1 MTRSL
6 AGSYKDVPSVEFL
19 DAIQGEAP
27 SNAMSVVVIIPA
39 RYASTRL
46 PGKALAEINGKP
58 MIVHVLRRAEL
69 ARGVDRVLVA
79 TDDERIAVAVE
90 REGGEALMTSPH
102 HASGTDRIAE
112 VASNLSVDVIVNVQ
126 GDLPMLE
133 PGYIEAAVAAL
144 EPASEASGEAAPP
157 TPSMSTLATPL
168 AAGEAE
174 RTQVVKVVRDR
185 FGDALYF
192 SRSPIPWG
200 VKPEDGV
207 AGEAPVALRHIGLYA
222 YRRPFLL
229 GIAKLAPTPLE
240 RAERLEQLRVLEH
253 GQSIRVALVDS
264 SPAMVEVD
272 TPEDLER
279 VRALFARPA
288 REGVGSANL
297 RERHG

>member
-1 MTRSL
+1 
-6 AGSYKDVPSVEFL
+6 
-19 DAIQGEAP
+19 
-27 SNAMSVVVIIPA
+27 MSVVVIIPA

-46 PGKALAEINGKP
+46 PGKALADINGKP

-90 REGGEALMTSPH
+90 RERGEVVMTSPH

-112 VASNLSVDVIVNVQ
+112 VAASLTTDIIVNVQ

-133 PGYIEAAVAAL
+133 PGYIEAAIAAL
-144 EPASEASGEAAPP
+144 EPAHAASGEASPP
-157 TPSMSTLATPL
+157 LPSMSTLATPL
-168 AAGEAE
+168 APGEAE

-200 VKPEDGV
+200 VKPEDAV
-207 AGEAPVALRHIGLYA
+207 AGEMPVALRHVGLYA

-229 GIAKLAPTPLE
+229 GLAKLAPTPLE
-240 RAERLEQLRVLEH
+240 RTERLEQLRVLEH
-253 GQSIRVALVDS
+253 GQSIRVALVEA

-279 VRALFARPA
+279 VRALFTTRPA
-288 REGVGSANL
+288 REGVGAANL

>member
-1 MTRSL
+1 
-6 AGSYKDVPSVEFL
+6 
-19 DAIQGEAP
+19 
-27 SNAMSVVVIIPA
+27 MSVVVIIPA

-58 MIVHVLRRAEL
+58 MIVHVMRRAEL
-69 ARGVDRVLVA
+69 ARGVDRVLIA

-102 HASGTDRIAE
+102 HTSGTDRIAE
-112 VASNLSVDVIVNVQ
+112 VASNLTTDIIVNVQ

-133 PGYIEAAVAAL
+133 PGFIEAAIAAL
-144 EPASEASGEAAPP
+144 EPTAEQAGEASPP

-168 AAGEAE
+168 GAGEAE
-174 RTQVVKVVRDR
+174 RTQVVKVVCDR

-200 VKPEDGV
+200 SSPAVNDGSS
-207 AGEAPVALRHIGLYA
+207 ADAAVALRHIGLYA

-229 GIAKLAPTPLE
+229 GLAKLAPTPLE

-253 GQSIRVALVDS
+253 GQSIRVAVVEA
-264 SPAMVEVD
+264 SPAMIEVD

-279 VRALFARPA
+279 VRALFAMRPV

>member
-1 MTRSL
+1 
-6 AGSYKDVPSVEFL
+6 
-19 DAIQGEAP
+19 
-27 SNAMSVVVIIPA
+27 MSVVVIIPA

-58 MIVHVLRRAEL
+58 MIVHVMRRAEL

-112 VASNLSVDVIVNVQ
+112 VASNLTTDIIVNVQ

-133 PGYIEAAVAAL
+133 PGYIEAAIAAL
-144 EPASEASGEAAPP
+144 EPPCENAGETSPP

-168 AAGEAE
+168 VADEAE
-174 RTQVVKVVRDR
+174 RSQVVKVVCNR

-192 SRSPIPWG
+192 SRSLIPWG
-200 VKPEDGV
+200 GRP
-207 AGEAPVALRHIGLYA
+207 AGTADAAVALRHVGLYA

-229 GIAKLAPTPLE
+229 GLAKLAPTPLE

-253 GQSIRVALVDS
+253 GQSIRVAVVEA
-264 SPAMVEVD
+264 SPAMIEVD

-279 VRALFARPA
+279 VRALFAMRPA

>member
-1 MTRSL
+1 
-6 AGSYKDVPSVEFL
+6 
-19 DAIQGEAP
+19 
-27 SNAMSVVVIIPA
+27 MSVVVIIPA

-46 PGKALAEINGKP
+46 PGKALVDIGGKP

-90 REGGEALMTSPH
+90 REGGEAVMTSPH

-112 VASNLSVDVIVNVQ
+112 VARDLTADVIVNVQ

-133 PGYIEAAVAAL
+133 PSYVEAAVAAL
-144 EPASEASGEAAPP
+144 EPSPPEAGVTGSPG
-157 TPSMSTLATPL
+157 PSMSTLATPL
-168 AAGEAE
+168 AEDEGE
-174 RTQVVKVVRDR
+174 RSQVVKVVRDR

-192 SRSPIPWG
+192 SRSAIPWG
-200 VKPEDGV
+200 ARPASGGADD
-207 AGEAPVALRHIGLYA
+207 AAPPPGEAALALRHIGLYA
-222 YRRPFLL
+222 YRKPFLL
-229 GIAKLAPTPLE
+229 GLAKLAPTPLE

-253 GQSIRVALVDS
+253 GQRIRVAVVEA
-264 SPAMVEVD
+264 SPSMIEVD

-279 VRALFARPA
+279 VRALFAVRPG
-288 REGVGSANL
+288 REGTGAASL

>member
-1 MTRSL
+1 
-6 AGSYKDVPSVEFL
+6 
-19 DAIQGEAP
+19 
-27 SNAMSVVVIIPA
+27 MSVVVIIPA

-46 PGKALAEINGKP
+46 PGKALADINGKP

-69 ARGVDRVLVA
+69 ARGVDRVLIA

-112 VASNLSVDVIVNVQ
+112 VAAGLTSDIIVNVQ

-133 PGYIEAAVAAL
+133 PGYVEAAIAAL
-144 EPASEASGEAAPP
+144 EPSHAASGEASPP
-157 TPSMSTLATPL
+157 VPSMSTLATPL
-168 AAGEAE
+168 APGEAE

-192 SRSPIPWG
+192 SRSPIPFG
-200 VKPEDGV
+200 VKPEDAV

-222 YRRPFLL
+222 YRRPFLIGL
-229 GIAKLAPTPLE
+229 AKLAPTPLE

-253 GQSIRVALVDS
+253 GQSIRVALVEA

-279 VRALFARPA
+279 VRALFPSRPV

>member
-1 MTRSL
+1 
-6 AGSYKDVPSVEFL
+6 
-19 DAIQGEAP
+19 
-27 SNAMSVVVIIPA
+27 MSVVVIIPA

-46 PGKALAEINGKP
+46 PGKALADINGKP

-90 REGGEALMTSPH
+90 REGGEALMTSPQ

-112 VASNLSVDVIVNVQ
+112 VAAGLTSDIIVNVQ

-133 PGYIEAAVAAL
+133 PGYVEAAIAAL
-144 EPASEASGEAAPP
+144 EPAPPSGEGSPP
-157 TPSMSTLATPL
+157 VPSMSTLATPL
-168 AAGEAE
+168 APGEGE

-200 VKPEDGV
+200 VKPEDAV

-229 GIAKLAPTPLE
+229 GLAKLAPTPLE

-253 GQSIRVALVDS
+253 GQAIRVALVDA

-279 VRALFARPA
+279 VRALFQTRPA

>member
-1 MTRSL
+1 
-6 AGSYKDVPSVEFL
+6 
-19 DAIQGEAP
+19 
-27 SNAMSVVVIIPA
+27 MSVVVIIPA

-58 MIVHVLRRAEL
+58 MIVHVMRRAEL
-69 ARGVDRVLVA
+69 ARGVDRVLIA

-112 VASNLSVDVIVNVQ
+112 VASNLTTDIIVNVQ

-133 PGYIEAAVAAL
+133 PGFIEAAIAAL
-144 EPASEASGEAAPP
+144 EPAPEAAGEASPP

-168 AAGEAE
+168 TAEEAE
-174 RTQVVKVVRDR
+174 RSQVVKVVRDR

-192 SRSPIPWG
+192 SRSPIPFG
-200 VKPEDGV
+200 GRPAA
-207 AGEAPVALRHIGLYA
+207 AGEEASGEVAVALRHIGLYA

-229 GIAKLAPTPLE
+229 GLAKLAPTPLE

-253 GQSIRVALVDS
+253 GQSIRVAVVEA
-264 SPAMVEVD
+264 SPAMIEVD

-279 VRALFARPA
+279 VRSLFAMRPA

>member
-1 MTRSL
+1 
-6 AGSYKDVPSVEFL
+6 
-19 DAIQGEAP
+19 
-27 SNAMSVVVIIPA
+27 MSVVVIIPA

-46 PGKALAEINGKP
+46 PGKALADINGKP

-69 ARGVDRVLVA
+69 ARGVDRVLIA

-112 VASNLSVDVIVNVQ
+112 VASSLTCDVIVNVQ

-133 PGYIEAAVAAL
+133 PGYVEAAIAAL
-144 EPASEASGEAAPP
+144 EPAQDGSGEASPP
-157 TPSMSTLATPL
+157 VPSMSTLATPL
-168 AAGEAE
+168 APGEAE

-200 VKPEDGV
+200 VKPEDAV

-229 GIAKLAPTPLE
+229 GLAKLSPTPLE

-253 GQSIRVALVDS
+253 GQSIRVALVDA

-279 VRALFARPA
+279 VRALFQTRPA